1 MLQNVP
7 VNRFQFRNDK
17 FNFLQKLK
25 GIGETLGI
33 STRMTKLTIWSAST
47 TPRRHKCQ
55 RGLASIGLLDRQ
67 ELSEIS

>member
-1 MLQNVP
+1 MSQNMP

-47 TPRRHKCQ
+47 TPQRHKCQ